1 MSPGAARSDASA
13 SVPGAAPAPRPRQK
27 RSQVVRACDWCRQH
41 RAKCDN
47 SVPCSN
53 CRSKGTQCS
62 NDAVKATSL
71 PHAYREIE
79 RLRKKIQDL
88 ESELQERRGTASPEP
103 RSLRLPSSICSPPEL
118 STPGAVESD
127 YGDPQ
132 RLWGGVHVGTARSP
146 HKTWYGPSSLFYF
159 IGRFAAFLN
168 SNLLQAHS
176 TDHMLDLN
184 APSML
189 LDGPTKPA
197 DQGGT
202 GTRTARSEDP
212 LTAGEYLSLSQE
224 EYFLDLY
231 WQSYHTGLFPILDE
245 ADFKEYYRSLWTTT
259 GSQRAPS
266 ALVDIV
272 LAMCM
277 QYGVSMLP
285 TRREQLVMGGDAT
298 VAGNLYYRRCQRL
311 LAYESESPTIAT
323 LQCHLLCAVYLC
335 CGTFQN
341 MADSACGLA
350 VRAAYMLGLHLDPPD
365 TMPLREREMRKRLW
379 WVLYILDSKIGM
391 KLGRPFLVY
400 PSRSSPSLPGDGF
413 EVAMRS
419 GSNFAPLGD
428 DVTWL
433 SFNLHQAKLF
443 QVNRSAHTAFYS
455 NHVDVHEGQTI
466 WDDIGALESHA
477 NFLKSHAASLEQW
490 VSEVPSALT
499 TKRDANSPA
508 FATDG
513 TSLEIEPFAP
523 LWIQRQ
529 RLLLE
534 LMYHNLSTNLY
545 RPFISFTN
553 TPPPSTSAG
562 QAANKCALH
571 AAELTMITHHVL
583 SSTTILSGWHEVFQW
598 QWNAAMTLVGFV
610 FAYPRAQSSE
620 RARAA
625 IKLAVAVFDI
635 FSQSFAVAASASG
648 IVRELGAKADLV
660 IQETQQ
666 RQTMT
671 EASSLLLADGP
682 LYNALEGNNMAAA
695 SMMDETFNLASLDA
709 ASIKDMLQMACDV
722 EQWIDLDMLWQPTG
736 EVSWLESGIS
746 VT

>member
-41 RAKCDN
+41 RTKCDN

-79 RLRKKIQDL
+79 RLRKKVQDL
-88 ESELQERRGTASPEP
+88 ESELQEQRGTTSPEP
-103 RSLRLPSSICSPPEL
+103 HSLRLPSSICSPPEL
-118 STPGAVESD
+118 STPGAVESN

-132 RLWGGVHVGTARSP
+132 RLWGGVH
-146 HKTWYGPSSLFYF
+146 YGPSSLFYF
-159 IGRFAAFLN
+159 IGRLAAFLN

-184 APSML
+184 APGML
-189 LDGPTKPA
+189 LNGPTKTS
-197 DQGGT
+197 DQNGT

-212 LTAGEYLSLSQE
+212 LTAREYLSLSQE
-224 EYFLDLY
+224 EYFLDL
-231 WQSYHTGLFPILDE
+231 
-245 ADFKEYYRSLWTTT
+245 TT

-272 LAMCM
+272 LAICM

-285 TRREQLVMGGDAT
+285 TKGQQLVMGGGNAT
-298 VAGNLYYRRCQRL
+298 LAGNLYYRRCQRL

-323 LQCHLLCAVYLC
+323 LQCHLLCAMYLC
-335 CGTFQN
+335 YSTFQN
-341 MADSACGLA
+341 IADSAYGLA
-350 VRAAYMLGLHLDPPD
+350 VRTAYMLGLHLDPPD
-365 TMPLREREMRKRLW
+365 TMPLREREMRKRLC
-379 WVLYILDSKIGM
+379 KIGM

-400 PSRSSPSLPGDGF
+400 PSRSSPSLPEDGF

-419 GSNFAPLGD
+419 GSNFAPLRD

-455 NHVDVHEGQTI
+455 NHVDVHEGRTI
-466 WDDIGALESHA
+466 WDDIRALESHT
-477 NFLKSHAASLEQW
+477 NFLKSHTASLEQW
-490 VSEVPSALT
+490 
-499 TKRDANSPA
+499 
-508 FATDG
+508 
-513 TSLEIEPFAP
+513 
-523 LWIQRQ
+523 RQ

-534 LMYHNLSTNLY
+534 LIYHNLSTNLY

-553 TPPPSTSAG
+553 TPPPSTLAG

-571 AAELTMITHHVL
+571 AAELTMITHHIL
-583 SSTTILSGWHEVFQW
+583 SSTTVLSGWYEVFQW
-598 QWNAAMTLVGFV
+598 QWNAAITLVGFM

-625 IKLAVAVFDI
+625 IKLAVAVFNI
-635 FSQSFAVAASASG
+635 FSQSFAVAVSASS
-648 IVRELGAKADLV
+648 IIRELRAKADS
-660 IQETQQ
+660 
-666 RQTMT
+666 TMP

-682 LYNALEGNNMAAA
+682 LYNALEGNNIVAA
-695 SMMDETFNLASLDA
+695 SIMDETFNFASLNA
-709 ASIKDMLQMACDV
+709 ASIKDMLQIAYNV
-722 EQWIDLDMLWQPTG
+722 EQWINLNIL
-736 EVSWLESGIS
+736 
-746 VT
+746 